1 MSMLCS
7 SSRREFTCD
16 QPLLLISL
24 DYRWRANLGLIR
36 ILAELAPRVSL
47 PQQIPTLIEFDLD
60 VFQSYLIVVGQFT
73 FAVEMLLL
81 VNKTLDLFQ
90 DGLIGC
96 RFSHVNHLADSSEL
110 FSVSLSGFGLMPAPN
125 CL

>member
-1 MSMLCS
+1 MFMVCS
-7 SSRREFTCD
+7 PPRCELRCEP
-16 QPLLLISL
+16 PLLFISF
-24 DYRWRANLGLIR
+24 DDGWRANLGLLR

-96 RFSHVNHLADSSEL
+96 RFSHVNH
-110 FSVSLSGFGLMPAPN
+110 
-125 CL
+125 